1 MHDHHPTA
9 PDHGAADHGSADH
22 RGAPDWP
29 DTTDPREFWDG
40 MYESRDRVWSG
51 RPNAALVDEL
61 RDTPPG
67 RALDLGC
74 GEGGDAIWLAEQGW
88 TVLGVDVS
96 RTALERTAAHARER
110 SVSDRISLE
119 HHDLAESFP
128 EGNFDLI
135 SAPFFQSPLEFPR
148 EQILRRALESIAPG
162 GQLVIISHAEAP
174 SWAPD
179 AVKDTHFPT
188 VDETLRELALDDDW
202 IVETAETRARATT
215 GPDGEPAELVD
226 LVVRVRRTA

>member
-1 MHDHHPTA
+1 VHDHHPTA
-9 PDHGAADHGSADH
+9 PDQHADH

-29 DTTDPREFWDG
+29 DTTDPQEFWDG
-40 MYESRDRVWSG
+40 MYESRDKVWSG

-61 RDTPPG
+61 SGATPG

-110 SVSDRISLE
+110 GVTDRIELE

-128 EGNFDLI
+128 EGSFDLV

-148 EQILRRALESIAPG
+148 EQILRRALRSIAAG
-162 GQLVIISHAEAP
+162 GQLLIISHAEAP

-179 AVKDTHFPT
+179 AAKHVHFPT

-202 IVETAETRARATT
+202 VVETAETRARATT
-215 GPDGEPAELVD
+215 GPDGEPAELLD
-226 LVVRVRRTA
+226 LVVRVRRAA